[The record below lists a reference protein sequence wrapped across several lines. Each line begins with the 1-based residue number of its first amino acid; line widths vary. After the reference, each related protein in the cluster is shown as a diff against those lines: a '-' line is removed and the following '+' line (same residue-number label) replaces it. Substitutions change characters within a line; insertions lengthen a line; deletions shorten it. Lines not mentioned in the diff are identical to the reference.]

1 MISIQSIISE
11 IDTLT
16 PISQIMNQVLSLAKD
31 PKSSMSDIADVIVYD
46 PIITA
51 SLIKTCNSAYFALPR
66 EVNSVKDAIVLLG
79 LNRVVDLVLI
89 KSVSE
94 NLKKAQAGYGL
105 HEGDLWRYSVTTAI
119 MARDLA
125 KRKNASDTQL
135 IFTASLLKD
144 IGKIILDRFVADAI
158 DRIDTLVRDHK
169 YSFHEAEKEVIGL
182 DHAELG
188 GLIAE
193 KWNFSSKMTSIITN
207 HHITDLSALEDFET
221 AIVYLSEIAAMMAG
235 IGGGAD
241 GLAYRFHKSA
251 LECLSVSEDEF
262 QEIIASFGDSYHD
275 VGELLDIV

>member
-16 PISQIMNQVLSLAKD
+16 PISQIMNQVLSLSKD

-66 EVNSVKDAIVLLG
+66 RVNSVKDAIVLLG
-79 LNRVVDLVLI
+79 LNRVIDLVLI

-94 NLKKAQAGYGL
+94 NLIKAQAGYGL
-105 HEGDLWRYSVTTAI
+105 HEGELWRYSVTTAI

-125 KRKNASDTQL
+125 ERKRAPDTQL

-144 IGKIILDRFVADAI
+144 IGKIILDRFVAGAI
-158 DRIDTLVRDHK
+158 DRIDGLVRDHK

-193 KWNFSSKMTSIITN
+193 KWNFSPKMTFIITN

-235 IGGGAD
+235 VGSGSD
-241 GLAYRFHKSA
+241 GLAYRFHESA
-251 LECLSVSEDEF
+251 LECLKVSEEEF
-262 QEIIASFGDSYHD
+262 QGIIASFAENYHN
-275 VGELLDIV
+275 VKELLDIV

>member
-1 MISIQSIISE
+1 MTSIRKIISE
-11 IDTLT
+11 IDSLA
-16 PISQIMNQVLSLAKD
+16 PISQIMHQVLSLSKD
-31 PKSSMSDIADVIVYD
+31 PKRSMSDIADVIVYD

-66 EVNSVKDAIVLLG
+66 KVDSVKDAIVLLG
-79 LNRVVDLVLI
+79 LNRVIDLVLI

-105 HEGDLWRYSVTTAI
+105 HEGELWRYSVTSAI

-125 KRKNASDTQL
+125 ERKRVSDIQL

-144 IGKIILDRFVADAI
+144 IGKIILDRFVAGAI
-158 DRIDTLVRDHK
+158 DRIDALVRDQK

-193 KWNFSSKMTSIITN
+193 KWNFSPKMTYIIAN
-207 HHITDLSALEDFET
+207 HHVTDLSALEDFET

-235 IGGGAD
+235 VGGGAD
-241 GLAYRFHKSA
+241 GLAYRFHERA
-251 LECLSVSEDEF
+251 LKCLKVSEEEF
-262 QEIIASFGDSYHD
+262 QEIIALFGESFHD
-275 VGELLDIV
+275 VKELLDII